1 MGRLEGQCAK
11 INVWREVKID
21 GGEARQ
27 ISCFSEVETV
37 LIKRTH
43 ISLSGHVSAPS
54 DKKAQGIIHGLLL
67 GRGFGIVLSCPIFAP
82 QTVKSF
88 GTIYTMCFLLLTCK
102 VFGFQWAWWMLITT
116 SLQTLTCHFSQFPL
130 STSLSP
136 VHTWSKA
143 PCVIVCNN
151 NQACAFVLGYIQG
164 EAIKH
169 WPEVRKYCTCSLV
182 IHNSWCVCMCVWV
195 RVYVCVRDGFRVC
208 PHVQV
213 CMCCDRMRKAG
224 PDGSSCGSGGLDKD

>member
-27 ISCFSEVETV
+27 ISCFSEVETI
-37 LIKRTH
+37 LIKITH

-54 DKKAQGIIHGLLL
+54 DKKAQGIIHRLLL

-102 VFGFQWAWWMLITT
+102 VFGFQWAWWMLILLYKLLPAIFHN
-116 SLQTLTCHFSQFPL
+116 SLFP
-130 STSLSP
+130 
-136 VHTWSKA
+136 
-143 PCVIVCNN
+143 
-151 NQACAFVLGYIQG
+151 QACHQCTHEAKHPVLLYVI
-164 EAIKH
+164 ITKPVLLC
-169 WPEVRKYCTCSLV
+169 WVTSRVRPSNTGQKSENTALV
-182 IHNSWCVCMCVWV
+182 LW
-195 RVYVCVRDGFRVC
+195 
-208 PHVQV
+208 
-213 CMCCDRMRKAG
+213 
-224 PDGSSCGSGGLDKD
+224 